1 MSKRCINYIRENS
14 QTAVDLY
21 KVISKSKKKKKK
33 RLFTHDAKR
42 FTITFLEKI
51 IVHGASPLGLPSI
64 PFSVDDKCSL
74 ILVQSSVFKEIFSP
88 FSRLDIVMI
97 WSIRV
102 GGVFSMVMIQ

>member
-1 MSKRCINYIRENS
+1 MRCINYIRENS

-21 KVISKSKKKKKK
+21 KVISKPKKK
-33 RLFTHDAKR
+33 RLFTHAAKR

-51 IVHGASPLGLPSI
+51 LVHGASPLRLPSI

-74 ILVQSSVFKEIFSP
+74 ILVQSSVFKEISSP

-102 GGVFSMVMIQ
+102 GGVFSMVTIQ

>member
-1 MSKRCINYIRENS
+1 MSTRCINYIRENS

-21 KVISKSKKKKKK
+21 KVISKPKKKK
-33 RLFTHDAKR
+33 RLFTHAAKR

-51 IVHGASPLGLPSI
+51 LVHGASPLGLPSI

-74 ILVQSSVFKEIFSP
+74 ILVQSSVFKEIFFP
-88 FSRLDIVMI
+88 LYRLDIVMI
-97 WSIRV
+97 WSISV